1 MHSNVILGER
11 LNHLMVGG
19 PVGVVVFGE
28 GFAIQL
34 DNTHSVDRVDQK
46 VEELISARSVDNGIA
61 SSLVLVVPPV
71 WNAARSQVVVDV
83 HAKQLAV
90 VLLTGVG
97 RGGGEEGGQQQQV
110 QREALHVFF

>member
-1 MHSNVILGER
+1 MYSNVILGER

-34 DNTHSVDRVDQK
+34 DNAHSVGRVDQK
-46 VEELISARSVDNGIA
+46 VEELISARRVDDGIA

-71 WNAARSQVVVDV
+71 LNHKFFIGEFEINYFFLRIHRKLIPKFLNQ
-83 HAKQLAV
+83 KQILK
-90 VLLTGVG
+90 T
-97 RGGGEEGGQQQQV
+97 
-110 QREALHVFF
+110 

>member
-1 MHSNVILGER
+1 MYSNVILGER

-34 DNTHSVDRVDQK
+34 DNAHSVDRVDQK
-46 VEELISARSVDNGIA
+46 VEELISARRVDDGIA

-71 WNAARSQVVVDV
+71 GMLPVPRSS
-83 HAKQLAV
+83 
-90 VLLTGVG
+90 
-97 RGGGEEGGQQQQV
+97 
-110 QREALHVFF
+110 